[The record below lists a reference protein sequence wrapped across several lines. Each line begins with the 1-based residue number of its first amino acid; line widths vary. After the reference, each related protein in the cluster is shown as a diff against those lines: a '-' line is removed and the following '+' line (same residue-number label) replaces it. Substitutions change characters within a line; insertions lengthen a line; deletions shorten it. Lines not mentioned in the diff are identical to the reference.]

1 MTIKPWREKYS
12 NGTPLVL
19 LTAYD
24 AQFSSII
31 DSVKVDGILVG
42 DSLRH
47 TFFGDSSTVNMS
59 IDDMA
64 YHTNAV
70 VNGAKN
76 SYIISDMPFMS
87 YSISIEDTLRNAT
100 TLIKA
105 GANAIK
111 CEVRMSQLGTIERLI
126 SEGFQLMAH
135 IGLQPQYIHESGG
148 YSLKGASKDEENEL
162 LSLAKSLS
170 DIGVFSIV
178 LEKVPIQVSKK
189 ITDVV
194 SCPTIGIGAGP
205 YCSGQILVT
214 NDLLGLTP
222 NFNPKFVKQYLN
234 GGDIIKSAL
243 SEFKDDVEKSNFPAE
258 EHGYSG

>member
-1 MTIKPWREKYS
+1 MTIKPWIKKYA

-24 AQFSSII
+24 AQFASII
-31 DSVKVDGILVG
+31 DNINFDGILVG

-47 TFFGDSSTVNMS
+47 TFFGASSTVNMS
-59 IDDMA
+59 IEDMA
-64 YHTNAV
+64 YHTTAV
-70 VNGAKN
+70 VNGTQN
-76 SYIISDMPFMS
+76 TYIISDMPFMS

-105 GANAIK
+105 GASAIK
-111 CEVRMSQLGTIERLI
+111 CEVRKSQLPTIDRLVK
-126 SEGFQLMAH
+126 EGFQVMAH

-148 YSLKGASKDEENEL
+148 YSLKGASKEEEKEL
-162 LSLAKSLS
+162 LFLAQSLS

-178 LEKVPIQVSKK
+178 LEKVPVNVSQK
-189 ITDVV
+189 ITNSI

-205 YCSGQILVT
+205 FCSGQILVT

-222 NFNPKFVKQYLN
+222 KFNPKFVKQYTN
-234 GGDIIKSAL
+234 GWDIFNSAL
-243 SEFKDDVEKSNFPAE
+243 EAFKHDVETKKFPTD
-258 EHGYSG
+258 EHGYTG